1 MKVYNKL
8 IRDRIPEIIQKAGK
22 NCKVITLKNEDYLRH
37 LNKKLQEELDEYY
50 ESKNIEEL
58 VDLLEIVY
66 AIAEHHGI
74 SRKKIEEM
82 RLVKRE
88 KRGGFNKKLFLIEVD
103 D

>member
-50 ESKNIEEL
+50 ESKNIE
-58 VDLLEIVY
+58 
-66 AIAEHHGI
+66 
-74 SRKKIEEM
+74 
-82 RLVKRE
+82 
-88 KRGGFNKKLFLIEVD
+88 
-103 D
+103 